1 MKVITLRR
9 LMHFNPRTPRGV
21 RHVTRRVDTAE
32 ADFNPRTPRGVRPE
46 EVFLLEVVPDI
57 SIRAPLAGCDPKHN
71 HHQDAKYH
79 FNPRTPRGVR
89 RLFGAFA
96 Y

>member
-9 LMHFNPRTPRGV
+9 LMNFNPRTPRGV

-57 SIRAPLAGCDPKHN
+57 SIRAPLAGCDAYSVPSLID
-71 HHQDAKYH
+71 HHY

-89 RLFGAFA
+89 RIG
-96 Y
+96 